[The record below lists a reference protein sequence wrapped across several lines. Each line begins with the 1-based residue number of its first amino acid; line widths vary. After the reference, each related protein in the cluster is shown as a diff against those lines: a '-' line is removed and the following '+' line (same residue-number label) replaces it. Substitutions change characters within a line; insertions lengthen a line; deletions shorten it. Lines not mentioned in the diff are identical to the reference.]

1 MRSRNA
7 YREIEPTTPAVA
19 LHLEIRDVGKMPAQF
34 ARAMRSATASSE
46 MMLPCP
52 SRSITCPAMPSS
64 ICVEAN
70 LRSVLPLDAEIHQT
84 KIAVRHDARWR
95 QARRRKARPHRA
107 GAPARARPQGQPG
120 PQTRRQAQETA

>member
-1 MRSRNA
+1 
-7 YREIEPTTPAVA
+7 
-19 LHLEIRDVGKMPAQF
+19 MPAQF

-52 SRSITCPAMPSS
+52 SRSITCPALPSS

-70 LRSVLPLDAEIHQT
+70 LRSVLTLDAEIHQK

-95 QARRRKARPHRA
+95 QARRRTARPHH
-107 GAPARARPQGQPG
+107 ARAPGGARPPSPPESEALRQDPEKATKPRHASGWDRNNAERG
-120 PQTRRQAQETA
+120 RRE